1 MIDDSQ
7 TTAVAGKR
15 VMVIDDNADIRNL
28 ISLILTSE
36 SYEVLVVES
45 GIELLEKIAH
55 FSPDLLL
62 LDIMMP
68 HMSGFE
74 VLESVRSLPDA
85 HLSSIPI
92 VMITAKSLDVDVDRA
107 LMLGANSYIVK
118 PFRADALKEK
128 VSAQLSQGARGR

>member
-107 LMLGANSYIVK
+107 LKLGANSYIVK